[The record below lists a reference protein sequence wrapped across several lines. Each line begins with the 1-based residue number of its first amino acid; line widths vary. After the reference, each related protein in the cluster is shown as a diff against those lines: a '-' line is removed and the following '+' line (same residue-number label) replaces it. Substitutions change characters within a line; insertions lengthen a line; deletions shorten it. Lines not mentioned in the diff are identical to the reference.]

1 MTLWKEAW
9 LRPVESDGRQ
19 QVRGHDDPV
28 PPLGTTR
35 DPSGE
40 VYFCQATELPNAT
53 APGDPM
59 WSPSQYLRFLRVRT
73 FTPLELVDMFA
84 RPPLRRMARI
94 LGPSRRPAAPGA
106 DQRGALGLRPG
117 ELIEVRSRQEIAQTL
132 DAKGT
137 HKGLAFGGE
146 MLRYC
151 GFRARVLTRVEIIVD
166 ESTGRLRRLRD
177 TVALEGAVCDRY
189 LGCARGMPLLWREVW
204 LRRVQPESPQ

>member
-1 MTLWKEAW
+1 MLLHGDWVEILPAAEILQTLDSALTVDGLPFMPEMLSFCGGRFRVAMRAERTCVYPPQRPLRRLQDCVVLEGLRCDGSSHGGCQLGCMTLWKEAW

-19 QVRGHDDPV
+19 QVLGHDNPV

-53 APGDPM
+53 APGDPV

-73 FTPLELVDMFA
+73 FTPQELVGMFA

-117 ELIEVRSRQEIAQTL
+117 ELIEVRSRQ
-132 DAKGT
+132 
-137 HKGLAFGGE
+137 
-146 MLRYC
+146 
-151 GFRARVLTRVEIIVD
+151 
-166 ESTGRLRRLRD
+166 
-177 TVALEGAVCDRY
+177 
-189 LGCARGMPLLWREVW
+189 
-204 LRRVQPESPQ
+204 